1 MHSLFVL
8 FHQMRSVH
16 RLEPC
21 EKTEPDSPPFLNK
34 GIFLVANFGEKTLQ
48 KVTIV
53 VIVMIII
60 IIIIVAQAK
69 SQTNMCL
76 ANVPSLRSP
85 LAPTPPPRKGCFQVR
100 NHFHFFCISLSLSS
114 TFTFVRSVQLSGLL
128 LALPPKHTQ

>member
-1 MHSLFVL
+1 MNASLFLL
-8 FHQMRSVH
+8 FHQMRFVH

-60 IIIIVAQAK
+60 IIIIIIIVAQAK

-85 LAPTPPPRKGCFQVR
+85 LAPTPPPRKGYFQVR
-100 NHFHFFCISLSLSS
+100 DHFHFP
-114 TFTFVRSVQLSGLL
+114 QLL
-128 LALPPKHTQ
+128 LFQVGPAQWPLTCSPPQTHPIT